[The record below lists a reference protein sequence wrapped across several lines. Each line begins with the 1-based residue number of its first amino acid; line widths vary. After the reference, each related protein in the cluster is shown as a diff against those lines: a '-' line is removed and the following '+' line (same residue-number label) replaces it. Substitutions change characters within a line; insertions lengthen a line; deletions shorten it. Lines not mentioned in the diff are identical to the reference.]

1 MDTQATYL
9 CPRLITPRESIAP
22 AVLRISGGRVTGVGR
37 PSRHDTSPT
46 ALGGTVVPGLV
57 DLQVNG
63 YGRWPVLRSTPDD
76 ITAIGVALAAE
87 GVTAWCPTIVSS
99 REEERLAALDSVAAS
114 ERSGARVLGVHL
126 EGPWISRVRKGAH
139 DESVL
144 EAPTHDAVARSLR
157 QHPGLVRIVTLAPE
171 LRGGIDAIKQILE
184 TGAVASIGH
193 SDATFDEATSA
204 IDAGARMATHL
215 FNAMRGLHHR
225 EPGIAGAVLTD
236 PRIVAG
242 LISDGQH
249 VDPAMVVLAF
259 RAKTAGRIAMVSDV
273 VPREYAN
280 TSSGMPRTPDGA
292 LAGALAS
299 LSEGVRVAVAA
310 GVAFEDALQ
319 AATLTPSLLIGAH
332 TGRIEA
338 GAPADFVV
346 LDDALRPVETYVA
359 GERVWGATA

>member
-1 MDTQATYL
+1 MTDRTYL

-22 AVLRISGGRVTGVGR
+22 ALLRVAGGRVAAVAR
-37 PSRHDTSPT
+37 PPRRDRDAVELT
-46 ALGGTVVPGLV
+46 GTVIPGLV

-63 YGRWPVLRSTPDD
+63 FKRRPVLRSTPDD
-76 ITAIGVALAAE
+76 IAAIGEALAAE

-99 REEERLAALDSVAAS
+99 TPEERLAALDSVAAAP
-114 ERSGARVLGVHL
+114 RSGARVLGVHL

-139 DESVL
+139 NEDVL
-144 EAPTHDAVARSLR
+144 EEPTREAVAQSLR

-171 LRGGIDAIKQILE
+171 LRGGIDAVRQVVE
-184 TGAVASIGH
+184 AGAVASIGH
-193 SDATFDEATSA
+193 SDASFDEATLA

-236 PRIVAG
+236 QRIVAG
-242 LISDGQH
+242 LISDGHH
-249 VDPAMVVLAF
+249 VDPAIVLLAF
-259 RAKTAGRIAMVSDV
+259 RAKTAGRIALVSDV
-273 VPREYAN
+273 VPAAYAD
-280 TSSGMPRTPDGA
+280 TSTGMPRTADGT

-299 LSEGVRVAVAA
+299 LSEGVRVAVRA

-319 AATLTPSLLIGAH
+319 AATLTPSDLVGAP
-332 TGRIEA
+332 TGRLEI

-346 LDDALRPVETYVA
+346 LDERLRPTESYVA
-359 GERVWGATA
+359 GERVWPR